1 MIMTSEEIYDAE
13 IAPELLKLCKRCQEL
28 GMSFLA
34 SVEYNASDS
43 DRGTTEF
50 QMPIGQISVA
60 QLLVHWASRC
70 SGNIDQLMLTVN
82 RYAEKHGHSS
92 IFLQL
97 AGNDNVKFSG
107 HEFAA
112 ITVASKEL

>member
-1 MIMTSEEIYDAE
+1 MTNEEIYDTE

-34 SVEYNASDS
+34 SVEYDASNA

-60 QLLVHWASRC
+60 QLLVHWASKC
-70 SGNIDQLMLTVN
+70 SGNIDRLMIAVN
-82 RYAEKHGHSS
+82 RYAEKYGHSS
-92 IFLQL
+92 VFLQL
-97 AGNDNVKFSG
+97 AGNNNLKFSG
-107 HEFAA
+107 NEIAA
-112 ITVASKEL
+112 IAVVSESKS